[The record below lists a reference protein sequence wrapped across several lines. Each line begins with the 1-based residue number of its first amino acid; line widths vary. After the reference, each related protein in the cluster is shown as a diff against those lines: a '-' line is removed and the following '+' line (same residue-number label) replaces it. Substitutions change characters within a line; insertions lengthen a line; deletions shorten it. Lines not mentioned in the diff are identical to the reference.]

1 MRTQPD
7 LIITSD
13 ASKKGWGGSAME
25 WELRDNGP
33 KQKRT
38 CT

>member
-1 MRTQPD
+1 MEELSNCNGKAIMRTQPD

-25 WELRDNGP
+25 
-33 KQKRT
+33 
-38 CT
+38 